1 MNLTIKMK
9 MKLLLLALAALAA
22 INSYGQ
28 NRGVAYVDTLA
39 VLDAMRPQPG
49 MTVYVR
55 GATNANDWG
64 DRPLPFTYSSTSSNA
79 TDRFCRATATG
90 VGRYIHDW
98 NGDVRAF
105 GVTSEFPALATEIA
119 TNQMDS
125 RAMIQSA
132 IDLMSERG
140 GGIVRLPPGRVR
152 IGGSLYMKPRVHLQG
167 TVAPMG
173 FTSPRSLASGQ
184 TSRLL
189 AGTTLEMAS
198 ANGIGEACLIFDG
211 PRYFT
216 NMFTQQ
222 FVNFDGDTV
231 YYRSGANSVQ
241 NIGFVSYN
249 WGWGSTN
256 PWPVAAIVI
265 RDVDGVLVKNCG
277 FENVA
282 GHGIWTQ
289 GARGLVV
296 EACAA
301 ANTLLPTLFCA
312 YTSDTRIIN
321 NDFGTGQLIFYR
333 ANTHVVQ
340 NNGIWNPR
348 FSLVTSTTTMSVTN
362 YGTVRPYIV
371 DHTHYTSSATDEIIN
386 STLTFAADTGTML
399 VFRGSNAPSPFVIN
413 KPYFAIN
420 GTNGSRIKLASSPLN
435 ALNGVAIDITADA
448 TNGNWKLTGYN
459 EAVVVYECEEIM
471 LQNNRMDQSYQDAIS
486 IVGGVRCVVDGNTI
500 WEVGAN
506 QQPSRFNAFTG
517 DTTWSGVDI
526 VDSSGVSVT
535 GNLITG
541 GYNFSSSANTAQGDY
556 RGVSV
561 TNSYGV
567 SVSGNTFNLLK
578 YGVYA
583 DAKSRNVR
591 SLGNLSGGSVARM
604 ADSGNTN
611 GINSIEWDGIKL
623 NGTNP
628 VVSTA
633 FVSGKT
639 NLSDFCLRMLVQ
651 PGTAQ
656 VGFSGDQYHP
666 LFNVSSSTNY
676 TSWGQ
681 ATTNSIRGTFYKA
694 NGTTNWFLI
703 VDIVGS
709 QTEWRRSS
717 LGGFDEM
724 FALGTPIDLVVQR
737 TNGVWQSMRNG
748 ISAGLGFGSTGAN
761 PPNQSNALHVVYATL
776 GTWPLNLW
784 MDGIVHEFSL
794 HDRSYAYTDL
804 RDGKHLIPNT
814 NAVVVW
820 DFRNDTG
827 STVMDKS
834 GNGVNATVISLDGT
848 TAHSFGVKTP

>member
-1 MNLTIKMK
+1 
-9 MKLLLLALAALAA
+9 
-22 INSYGQ
+22 
-28 NRGVAYVDTLA
+28 
-39 VLDAMRPQPG
+39 
-49 MTVYVR
+49 
-55 GATNANDWG
+55 
-64 DRPLPFTYSSTSSNA
+64 
-79 TDRFCRATATG
+79 
-90 VGRYIHDW
+90 
-98 NGDVRAF
+98 
-105 GVTSEFPALATEIA
+105 
-119 TNQMDS
+119 
-125 RAMIQSA
+125 
-132 IDLMSERG
+132 
-140 GGIVRLPPGRVR
+140 
-152 IGGSLYMKPRVHLQG
+152 
-167 TVAPMG
+167 
-173 FTSPRSLASGQ
+173 
-184 TSRLL
+184 
-189 AGTTLEMAS
+189 
-198 ANGIGEACLIFDG
+198 
-211 PRYFT
+211 
-216 NMFTQQ
+216 
-222 FVNFDGDTV
+222 
-231 YYRSGANSVQ
+231 
-241 NIGFVSYN
+241 
-249 WGWGSTN
+249 
-256 PWPVAAIVI
+256 
-265 RDVDGVLVKNCG
+265 
-277 FENVA
+277 
-282 GHGIWTQ
+282 
-289 GARGLVV
+289 
-296 EACAA
+296 
-301 ANTLLPTLFCA
+301 
-312 YTSDTRIIN
+312 
-321 NDFGTGQLIFYR
+321 
-333 ANTHVVQ
+333 
-340 NNGIWNPR
+340 
-348 FSLVTSTTTMSVTN
+348 
-362 YGTVRPYIV
+362 
-371 DHTHYTSSATDEIIN
+371 
-386 STLTFAADTGTML
+386 ML

-694 NGTTNWFLI
+694 NGTTNWFLL

>member
-1 MNLTIKMK
+1 MK
-9 MKLLLLALAALAA
+9 RLPIFLMLALVAGAQTPTPVPERTVRTFRYLA
-22 INSYGQ
+22 
-28 NRGVAYVDTLA
+28 DM
-39 VLDAMRPQPG
+39 DASAPSKDPF
-49 MTVYVR
+49 VYVQHFSSNILWKAPKAFR
-55 GATNANDWG
+55 YDPTNSSQTNAII
-64 DRPLPFTYSSTSSNA
+64 RPVPSPNS
-79 TDRFCRATATG
+79 
-90 VGRYIHDW
+90 GRRIHDW
-98 NGDVRAF
+98 DGDVRAF
-105 GVTSEFPALATEIA
+105 GVTSEFPALATETA

-173 FTSPRSLASGQ
+173 FTSPRSLSSGQ

-198 ANGIGEACLIFDG
+198 ANGIGESCIIFDG
-211 PRYFT
+211 PRYYT
-216 NMFTQQ
+216 NMFTQS

-249 WGWGSTN
+249 WGWGSAN
-256 PWPVAAIVI
+256 PWPVSAIAI
-265 RDVDGVLVKNCG
+265 RDVDGVLIKNCG
-277 FENVA
+277 FENMA
-282 GHGIWTQ
+282 GHGVWAQ
-289 GARGLVV
+289 GARGLVI
-296 EACAA
+296 EGCAS
-301 ANTLLPTLFCA
+301 ANTLLPTFFCA

-321 NDFGTGQLIFYR
+321 NDFGGGQLVFYR
-333 ANTHVVQ
+333 ANTHIVQ

-348 FSLVTSTTTMSVTN
+348 YSLATSTTTTSITN
-362 YGTVRPYIV
+362 YGTVRSYLV

-386 STLTFAADTGTML
+386 STSTFGADTGTML
-399 VFRGSNAPSPFVIN
+399 VFRGSNAPSPFVID
-413 KPYFAIN
+413 KPYFVIN
-420 GTNGSRIKLASSPLN
+420 GIDGSRIKLASSPLN
-435 ALNGVAIDITADA
+435 ALSGVAINITSDA

-471 LQNNRMDQSYQDAIS
+471 LQNNRMDQSYQDAVS

-506 QQPSRFNAFTG
+506 QQPQRFNVFSG

-541 GYNFSSSANTAQGDY
+541 GYNFGSSANNAQGDY

-694 NGTTNWFLI
+694 NGTTNWFLL

-709 QTEWRRSS
+709 QTEWRRAN

-724 FALGTPIDLVVQR
+724 FALGTPIDLVIQR